1 MNICPCHLHSDSF
14 LWGSVLCHP
23 SCMKGHL
30 SCFSVLTTLGKE
42 IENIVVQDF
51 DEQKFSY
58 LWDKC
63 SGMKFLGNVLIT

>member
-1 MNICPCHLHSDSF
+1 MHEWTTELFLSF
-14 LWGSVLCHP
+14 AI
-23 SCMKGHL
+23 
-30 SCFSVLTTLGKE
+30 LGKE
-42 IENIVVQDF
+42 IANIVVQDF